1 MQSIYILLFLCF
13 AHIIIITNATNPIN
27 GQPNLNLPNNNK
39 HCDIPLISVSF
50 YFYDETIQ
58 MPFSLS
64 SDCLPTSEWTMLVLT
79 MNISIKGLQYDR
91 VGAVW
96 INGVE
101 VIRLTT
107 AEPTAEGIHW
117 TVQKDISY
125 LKRYITAN
133 IDDLYTTISIPN
145 IVNSVYTGILYVN
158 LTLSVYMN
166 DYKSSSYDSI
176 YDVYIHPLS
185 NAPVASP
192 GFPLGPLSLSGHQNF
207 TYSILLPEIYRETY
221 RTMTPLDDLII
232 EIFAS
237 AHGDEEFYWSDAP
250 GEVSSIIGTINGTIY
265 REIRVYIDNILVNAI
280 QPFNVLY
287 TGGVDPYL
295 WRPLTGIYS
304 FDIPAYKLD
313 LSPFLGLLLDNGR
326 HEITVVVYGNTVGG
340 SWFVDCSLH
349 LTPSSSHT
357 LYRYQDIQQQHDN
370 QQEEKAYINTQ
381 PTTYSYILN
390 TLFTGLNYFTTLY
403 NYLATYATA
412 DKRGHNS
419 DPRYIWK
426 LETYIDTGVELNIK
440 IKNTTTLYNITNTTT
455 DLTTQELGISSF
467 TVYTNVYHKFHIQ
480 TTTVDALLGRVIQR
494 SMRKDIYT
502 RHVYYISGNIPLMFA
517 LIYPYFGLN
526 LALVFL

>member
-1 MQSIYILLFLCF
+1 MTQSLYFSLFLF
-13 AHIIIITNATNPIN
+13 FSQIFSITNATNPFN

-39 HCDIPLISVSF
+39 HCDISPISTSF
-50 YFYDETIQ
+50 YYYDETIQ
-58 MPFSLS
+58 MPFTLPY
-64 SDCLPTSEWTMLVLT
+64 DCLPTSEWIMLVLT

-107 AEPTAEGIHW
+107 AEPTAEGIYW

-125 LKRYITAN
+125 LKRYITDN

-166 DYKSSSYDSI
+166 DYKSSSYDPI

-185 NAPVASP
+185 NAPVVSP
-192 GFPLGPLSLSGHQNF
+192 GFPLGSLSLSGHHNF
-207 TYSILLPEIYRETY
+207 TYSILLPETYHETY
-221 RTMTPLDDLII
+221 KTITPLDDLLI

-250 GEVSSIIGTINGTIY
+250 GEVAPLIGAINGTIY
-265 REIRVYIDNILVNAI
+265 REIQVYIDSILLNAI
-280 QPFNVLY
+280 RPFNVLY

-295 WRPLTGIYS
+295 WRPITGIYS
-304 FDIPAYKLD
+304 FDIPAYKVD

-357 LYRYQDIQQQHDN
+357 LYRYQDIQQQL
-370 QQEEKAYINTQ
+370 QGQEENAYINTQ

-390 TLFTGLNYFTTLY
+390 TLFTGLNYLTTLFS
-403 NYLATYATA
+403 NYLTTYTAA

-426 LETYIDTGVELNIK
+426 LETYIDTGVDINIK
-440 IKNTTTLYNITNTTT
+440 IKNTTTLYNVTNITTG
-455 DLTTQELGISSF
+455 LITQELGISSF
-467 TVYTNVYHKFHIQ
+467 TIYTNVFHKFHIQ
-480 TTTVDALLGRVIQR
+480 TTTVDVLLGRVIQR
-494 SMRKDIYT
+494 SMREEIYT
-502 RHVYYISGNIPLMFA
+502 RHVYYISG
-517 LIYPYFGLN
+517 
-526 LALVFL
+526 

>member
-1 MQSIYILLFLCF
+1 MMQPMYILLFLF
-13 AHIIIITNATNPIN
+13 FSNIIIITNASNPIN

-39 HCDIPLISVSF
+39 HYNIPLISTSF
-50 YFYDETIQ
+50 YYYDETIQ
-58 MPFSLS
+58 IPFTLP
-64 SDCLPTSEWTMLVLT
+64 SDCLPTSDWIMLVLT
-79 MNISIKGLQYDR
+79 MNISTKGLQYDR

-117 TVQKDISY
+117 TVQKDVSY
-125 LKRYITAN
+125 LKRYITDN

-145 IVNSVYTGILYVN
+145 IVNSVYTGILYIN

-166 DYKSSSYDSI
+166 DFKSSSYDPI

-185 NAPVASP
+185 NAPVVSP
-192 GFPLGPLSLSGHQNF
+192 GFPLGPLSLSSHHNF
-207 TYSILLPEIYRETY
+207 THSILLPDIYHETY
-221 RTMTPLDDLII
+221 KTITPLDDLFI

-250 GEVSSIIGTINGTIY
+250 GEVSAVIGAINGTIY
-265 REIRVYIDNILVNAI
+265 REIQVYIDNILVNAI

-295 WRPLTGIYS
+295 WRPITGIYS
-304 FDIPAYKLD
+304 FDIPAFKLD

-326 HEITVVVYGNTVGG
+326 HDITVVVYGNTVGG

-357 LYRYQDIQQQHDN
+357 LYYYQDIQQHYKQE
-370 QQEEKAYINTQ
+370 EEKAHVNTHT
-381 PTTYSYILN
+381 TTYSYILD
-390 TLFTGLNYFTTLY
+390 TIFTGLTYFTSLFS
-403 NYLATYATA
+403 NYLTTYTVN
-412 DKRGHNS
+412 RGHNS
-419 DPRYIWK
+419 DPRYVWK
-426 LETYIDTGVELNIK
+426 LETYINTGVELNIK

-455 DLTTQELGISSF
+455 GAITQELGISSF
-467 TVYTNVYHKFHIQ
+467 TIYTNVYHKLHIQ

-494 SMRKDIYT
+494 SMREEIYT
-502 RHVYYISGNIPLMFA
+502 RHVYYISG
-517 LIYPYFGLN
+517 
-526 LALVFL
+526 